1 MGKTSIVRAA
11 LALALLAAAPA
22 RAAEP
27 LVPVAAGFQ
36 DETVLEGL
44 QSPTA
49 VRVAP
54 PPDGRIFVARKDGAV
69 MLYDGAE
76 DPDPQLAVDLREET
90 LDYLDRG
97 MLGMALDPQFATRP
111 YLYLLYTRDARIGE
125 EPPVWNDVCPGL
137 ADAGCPASA
146 RLVRVRIDELGV
158 AGPIEPVIE
167 DEWCQQYLSHS
178 IGTVLFGP
186 DGMLYA
192 GAGDA
197 AHFGRADWGQ
207 LPDSGPAPPNP
218 CGDPPLE
225 GGSIRSQDLRTAGD
239 PVGLDGAIVRVD
251 PVTGLGAPGNPF
263 AASADPNARRIIAYG
278 LRNPFRFAFRPGTNE
293 LWIGEVGRAIWEE
306 IDRIPDTTDATA
318 ENFGWPC
325 FEGPTTAATFAHV
338 PVCVGLPASDVTP
351 PVLAYPHYVA
361 SVPGEDGCD
370 LRGGA
375 SVAGVAF
382 SPSGFPAAYDGAV
395 FFGDFAAG
403 CVFAVRAGA
412 GGTPDPATLE
422 LFARREEGDGGPVD
436 LQSGVDGSLYYTL
449 FDSRDPERG
458 SLHRISYRPDNQVP
472 VARASAVPAEGPL
485 PLQVALSAAGSADP
499 DGDALSY
506 AWDLD
511 GDRAFDDA
519 TGVAVTHTYAARGQV
534 RVAVRASDGNGASDT
549 DAVTVSPGDTSPR
562 PVIEAPA
569 AGLRWTAGDVITF
582 RGSAPDDE
590 DGAVG
595 AGRLDWVM
603 SLEHCIESTGGC
615 HVHPLEQREGV
626 AGGTFQA
633 PDHPY
638 PARLS
643 IRLEATDSDGLSAE
657 TTVRL
662 DQRPPGEPAAPRPQ
676 GAVKGEQAAG
686 SAPASEPLRLRLS
699 GARRQALGRRVSVLA
714 RCSRRCTL
722 SARAGLAARGRSTV
736 LRAATRA
743 GRRVVVTL
751 PAAARGRARAALRRH
766 RPARVRI
773 VVTARDGAGAKVRA
787 TRTVRL
793 VRRR

>member
-69 MLYDGAE
+69 MLYDGVE

-325 FEGPTTAATFAHV
+325 FEGPTTAATFANV
-338 PVCVGLPASDVTP
+338 PVCVGLPASDVDAAGAGLSALRGLRP
-351 PVLAYPHYVA
+351 RRGRLRPARRRVRGGRRVLALRLPSRLRRRGVLRR
-361 SVPGEDGCD
+361 
-370 LRGGA
+370 LRGGLRVRGA
-375 SVAGVAF
+375 RRRRRRPRPRHA
-382 SPSGFPAAYDGAV
+382 GAV
-395 FFGDFAAG
+395 RPPRGGRRRAG
-403 CVFAVRAGA
+403 RPAGGGRRQPLLHAVRLARPGARLAAPHRLPARQPGA
-412 GGTPDPATLE
+412 GGA
-422 LFARREEGDGGPVD
+422 GVGG
-436 LQSGVDGSLYYTL
+436 
-449 FDSRDPERG
+449 
-458 SLHRISYRPDNQVP
+458 
-472 VARASAVPAEGPL
+472 
-485 PLQVALSAAGSADP
+485 AG
-499 DGDALSY
+499 G
-506 AWDLD
+506 
-511 GDRAFDDA
+511 
-519 TGVAVTHTYAARGQV
+519 
-534 RVAVRASDGNGASDT
+534 GA
-549 DAVTVSPGDTSPR
+549 
-562 PVIEAPA
+562 APA
-569 AGLRWTAGDVITF
+569 AGR
-582 RGSAPDDE
+582 
-590 DGAVG
+590 
-595 AGRLDWVM
+595 
-603 SLEHCIESTGGC
+603 
-615 HVHPLEQREGV
+615 
-626 AGGTFQA
+626 
-633 PDHPY
+633 
-638 PARLS
+638 
-643 IRLEATDSDGLSAE
+643 
-657 TTVRL
+657 
-662 DQRPPGEPAAPRPQ
+662 
-676 GAVKGEQAAG
+676 
-686 SAPASEPLRLRLS
+686 
-699 GARRQALGRRVSVLA
+699 ALGRRL
-714 RCSRRCTL
+714 
-722 SARAGLAARGRSTV
+722 GR
-736 LRAATRA
+736 
-743 GRRVVVTL
+743 
-751 PAAARGRARAALRRH
+751 P
-766 RPARVRI
+766 
-773 VVTARDGAGAKVRA
+773 
-787 TRTVRL
+787 
-793 VRRR
+793 